1 MREFIERNRELFNS
15 KDEKGI
21 IKALNSSNLTSH
33 AKILIWALY
42 CLHEDLCFNVNL
54 LEDFLIILDAETNVI
69 FSTQIRGVKGRG
81 VQGIKDYLKSEFLY
95 RGISLPLDKLKVML
109 FFEQ

>member
-1 MREFIERNRELFNS
+1 MKEFIQRNRELFNS
-15 KDEKGI
+15 KDDKGI

-42 CLHEDLCFNVNL
+42 CLHEDMYFIVNL

-69 FSTQIRGVKGRG
+69 LSTQIRGVKGKG
-81 VQGIKDYLKSEFLY
+81 VQGIKDYLKSEFQY
-95 RGISLPLDKLKVML
+95 RGISLPIDNLKIMIN
-109 FFEQ
+109 

>member
-21 IKALNSSNLTSH
+21 IKALNSSSLTSH

-42 CLHEDLCFNVNL
+42 CLHEDLYFIVNL
-54 LEDFLIILDAETNVI
+54 LEDFLIILDAETTVI
-69 FSTQIRGVKGRG
+69 LTTQINGIKGRG
-81 VQGIKDYLKSEFLY
+81 VQGIKDYLKSEFQY
-95 RGISLPLDKLKVML
+95 RGISLPIDNLKIMIN
-109 FFEQ
+109 

>member
-15 KDEKGI
+15 KDDKEI

-42 CLHEDLCFNVNL
+42 CLHEDLYFIVNL
-54 LEDFLIILDAETNVI
+54 LEDFLIILDTETNVI
-69 FSTQIRGVKGRG
+69 LTTQISGIKGRG
-81 VQGIKDYLKSEFLY
+81 VQGIKDYLKSEFIY
-95 RGISLPLDKLKVML
+95 RGISLPLDKLKIMIN
-109 FFEQ
+109 

>member
-15 KDEKGI
+15 KDDKGI

-42 CLHEDLCFNVNL
+42 CLHEDMYFIVNL
-54 LEDFLIILDAETNVI
+54 LEDFLIVLDSESNLIL
-69 FSTQIRGVKGRG
+69 STQDRGIKGKGIQG
-81 VQGIKDYLKSEFLY
+81 VKDYLKSEFMY
-95 RGISLPLDKLKVML
+95 RGISFPLDKLKIMIN
-109 FFEQ
+109 